1 MLPPPPLLLKVE
13 ITKRRAAPYSISD
26 LFILLVLVFV
36 LNSSILFRVGLSVV
50 AFKFLW
56 GEGCGGS
63 NKK

>member
-36 LNSSILFRVGLSVV
+36 LNSSILFQVGLSVV
-50 AFKFLW
+50 AF
-56 GEGCGGS
+56 
-63 NKK
+63 